1 MNKEITIIVLLIIMI
16 CLFVVTATIAFTTRT
31 TITNNIITFG
41 NLKMELIH
49 RTLNEKNEEVDVNN
63 NANIDITY
71 NSTVSRVVRVKNI
84 GKHNFFARVSI
95 NVKGIDENKNQFNAN
110 SLVSY
115 DVNTNDWIF
124 KDGWYYYKKEL
135 NKNEMTSNLI
145 TQIKFDIDNITSNYP
160 NGEFKININAEA
172 VQAENNEKEVLNVV
186 GWPSN

>member
-16 CLFVVTATIAFTTRT
+16 CLFVITATIAFTTRT

-71 NSTVSRVVRVKNI
+71 NSTVSRIVRIKNI
-84 GKHNFFARVSI
+84 GNHSFFVRISI
-95 NVKGIDENKNQFNAN
+95 DIIGIDENKNQFNAN
-110 SLVSY
+110 NLVSY
-115 DVNTNDWIF
+115 NWNTEDWIY
-124 KDGWYYYKKEL
+124 KDGYYYYRKEL
-135 NKNEMTSNLI
+135 KGNETTSNLM
-145 TQIKFDIDNITSNYP
+145 TQIKFDINNITSNYP